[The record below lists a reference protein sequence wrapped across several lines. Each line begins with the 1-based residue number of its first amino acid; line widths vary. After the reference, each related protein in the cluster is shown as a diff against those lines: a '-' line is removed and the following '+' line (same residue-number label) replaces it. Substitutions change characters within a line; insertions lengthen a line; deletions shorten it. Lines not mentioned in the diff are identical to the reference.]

1 VYRSGEKYD
10 VPDPYPEIK
19 EQPLMSVI
27 QYIQEEKEENSCGYP
42 EIDNNLEYLHDHRS
56 FFTETGIF

>member
-1 VYRSGEKYD
+1 
-10 VPDPYPEIK
+10 
-19 EQPLMSVI
+19 MSVI